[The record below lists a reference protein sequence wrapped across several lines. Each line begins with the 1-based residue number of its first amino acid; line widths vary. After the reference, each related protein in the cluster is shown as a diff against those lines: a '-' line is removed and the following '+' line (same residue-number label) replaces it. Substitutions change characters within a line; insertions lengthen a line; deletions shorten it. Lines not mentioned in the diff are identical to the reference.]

1 MSHTTTAPA
10 ASLLD
15 MRERV
20 SAAAALNEGYLERD
34 RSGTFSREAWR
45 ALAETGFFAMPV
57 PTEHGG
63 SGFSLVDTLDIAE
76 HLGRVSHDAGL
87 NFSAATHLAST
98 AVPLARFGRPEV
110 QEKYLPSVAE
120 GVLIGSHAVTE
131 AGAGS
136 DALSMSSAGRFEDD
150 EIVLTGQKTFIT
162 NGPVADLTVVYVRT
176 ETEAG
181 PLSLSAVLVPRGTP
195 GATFSA
201 PLEKNTLRTSPIG
214 TLTLNNC
221 RVPTTHLLGGRGMG
235 FLILDYVMSREILLA
250 FTVNVGEMHR
260 RLHSTIGHVR
270 QRQQFGQPL
279 SSFQGVQDAI
289 VEMHLSIETARLALQ
304 AAVIEID
311 KGRRATSAVA
321 IAKIIASRA
330 NLSTAQQAIELH
342 GGIGVLTSTG
352 IESGLRDA
360 IGGPIYSGSNAIQRQ
375 KIARSLGL

>member
-1 MSHTTTAPA
+1 MSHTTAAPA

-15 MRERV
+15 LRERI
-20 SAAAALNEGYLERD
+20 SATAALNDGYLERD
-34 RSGTFSREAWR
+34 RSGTFSREAWV

-57 PTEHGG
+57 PTELGG
-63 SGFSLVDTLDIAE
+63 LGLSLVDTMDIAE
-76 HLGRVSHDAGL
+76 HLGRISHDAGL

-110 QEKYLPSVAE
+110 QETYLPSVAE

-136 DALSMSSAGRFEDD
+136 DALSMSSTGRFEDD

-181 PLSLSAVLVPRGTP
+181 PLSLSSVLLPRETP

-201 PLEKNTLRTSPIG
+201 PLEKNTLRTSPVG
-214 TLTLNNC
+214 TLTLDNC
-221 RVPTTHLLGGRGMG
+221 RVPRTHLLGRRGMG

-250 FTVNVGEMHR
+250 FTMNVGEMQR
-260 RLHSTIGHVR
+260 RLHSTIDYVR

-304 AAVIEID
+304 AAAAEIE
-311 KGRRATSAVA
+311 KGRRATAAVA
-321 IAKIIASRA
+321 TAKIIASRA

-342 GGIGVLTSTG
+342 GGAGVLTSTG